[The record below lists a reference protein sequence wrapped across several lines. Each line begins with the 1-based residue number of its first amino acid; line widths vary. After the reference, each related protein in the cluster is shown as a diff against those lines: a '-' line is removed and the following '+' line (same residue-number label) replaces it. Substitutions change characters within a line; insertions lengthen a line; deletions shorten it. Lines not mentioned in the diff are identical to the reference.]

1 MKKEAV
7 NIFSDKKIL
16 YENLLNKKIFFSKFD
31 FKLRSYSEINILKKD
46 NDKLSI
52 FFIPPEFKKIDCKKI
67 TDSIDKINTSFILLC
82 LPKKFGTIFSRWNA
96 NILFLP
102 ISFNQLENKINF
114 IKLSSKAKFD
124 KLELNR
130 MTNNLTNLASKKTIM
145 LTQIEVNILGILMQS
160 STDVFREELN
170 SKALGYSKEINSHSL
185 DSHIYRL
192 RKKLLSVSNKNK
204 IVSNNIGKYKLI

>member
-1 MKKEAV
+1 M
-7 NIFSDKKIL
+7 
-16 YENLLNKKIFFSKFD
+16 
-31 FKLRSYSEINILKKD
+31 
-46 NDKLSI
+46 
-52 FFIPPEFKKIDCKKI
+52 
-67 TDSIDKINTSFILLC
+67 
-82 LPKKFGTIFSRWNA
+82 PKKFGTIFSRWNA

-160 STDVFREELN
+160 STDVLREELN

-185 DSHIYRL
+185 DSQIYRL

-204 IVSNNIGKYKLI
+204 IVSNDIGKYKLI